1 MPLDPG
7 VIEPLETTAG
17 TAGDAVVQ
25 VASTGA
31 VPRGLAAD
39 PGPGADSGAALAA
52 PAGATP
58 GATTETFVERRY
70 RIRLAPDLSNA
81 RVGVRLLAGDDDERE
96 RRAALRSLAR
106 AGKRIRRALAP
117 RLGLRRFPELVFTY
131 DTGHDATRRVEELLA
146 EIEDERRG
154 R

>member
-1 MPLDPG
+1 MSEGRRPERVAEAIRSELAELLRRELGDPR
-7 VIEPLETTAG
+7 LTTL
-17 TAGDAVVQ
+17 VV
-25 VASTGA
+25 
-31 VPRGLAAD
+31 
-39 PGPGADSGAALAA
+39 
-52 PAGATP
+52 
-58 GATTETFVERRY
+58 TTVDV
-70 RIRLAPDLSNA
+70 APDLSNA
-81 RVGVRLLAGDDDERE
+81 KIGVRLLAGDEDERE

-117 RLGLRRFPELVFTY
+117 RLGLRRFPELVFAY

>member
-1 MPLDPG
+1 MSEGRRP
-7 VIEPLETTAG
+7 ER
-17 TAGDAVVQ
+17 
-25 VASTGA
+25 VAEAIRSE
-31 VPRGLAAD
+31 LAALLRRELGD
-39 PGPGADSGAALAA
+39 PRL
-52 PAGATP
+52 
-58 GATTETFVERRY
+58 TTLVVTQVDV
-70 RIRLAPDLSNA
+70 APDLSNA